1 MLLGK
6 KVPKSTEYQKE
17 DDGFNAINF
26 GNLQQWYALIQNT
39 AWNFTKPISFQ
50 GGMSFQGQVTFNNDV
65 TLRDSITVPNVSAT
79 NGVFSNSLRSSTFT
93 GNSLILDVI
102 NTKTPY
108 VSMTTSANASPC
120 VSFMIGGYSSGQVNN
135 LGNTF
140 NTFSPNTVHSSFP
153 PKTVPSN
160 STITHTGKV
169 TTPSTDKWTPKVHE
183 TNLEVTD
190 ITISP
195 PANAQPLQEFSVY
208 ASTINLWGTE
218 INTAGNWSFGG
229 TTTLKNATIEG
240 DFNLSSSTTPTFSN
254 GLNVSGGLNLNGG
267 ITMSGIIDQTN
278 ADNGIQSV
286 INTLGNTNA
295 YTLTTNFAT
304 INSLTTSMYEYNWPG
319 STNLTPSTLNVSEY
333 LAQECD
339 NNYTNSYIE
348 GTSFSTLSDQ
358 VGTVNA
364 RIINSYGGTNF
375 LVEQVVY
382 DIYDLS
388 QASSI
393 PGYMHPLGDGDAYVN
408 LQTLF
413 LHTFGNGDL
422 TNGYNY
428 QFNVDWNKD
437 LGLTTP
443 LTNISRNVEVDSTR
457 FTVYITGNDL
467 GNNPINFMNVRLEN
481 ASYTVNPF
489 PSGVIARMVRQQQQV
504 NNTLFRFNISVPV
517 AVDNRQP
524 DDSMFLHGAIDIS
537 AGVETPRYLICAFT
551 VKYWMRLLGNLPIPS
566 NTTEGTKTSGSPI
579 QNPQKKVELGNTP
592 LIPEIVKITDI
603 PGANQQLGRTI
614 WNMMYGGLVGL
625 KQNIENKQITLTP
638 TELKQFIQIANTY
651 NAHITNPDNWDGWSD
666 LYKQWRNLGMEINPQ
681 DY

>member
-1 MLLGK
+1 M
-6 KVPKSTEYQKE
+6 
-17 DDGFNAINF
+17 
-26 GNLQQWYALIQNT
+26 
-39 AWNFTKPISFQ
+39 
-50 GGMSFQGQVTFNNDV
+50 
-65 TLRDSITVPNVSAT
+65 
-79 NGVFSNSLRSSTFT
+79 GV
-93 GNSLILDVI
+93 I
-102 NTKTPY
+102 
-108 VSMTTSANASPC
+108 
-120 VSFMIGGYSSGQVNN
+120 
-135 LGNTF
+135 
-140 NTFSPNTVHSSFP
+140 
-153 PKTVPSN
+153 
-160 STITHTGKV
+160 
-169 TTPSTDKWTPKVHE
+169 
-183 TNLEVTD
+183 
-190 ITISP
+190 
-195 PANAQPLQEFSVY
+195 
-208 ASTINLWGTE
+208 
-218 INTAGNWSFGG
+218 
-229 TTTLKNATIEG
+229 TTL
-240 DFNLSSSTTPTFSN
+240 
-254 GLNVSGGLNLNGG
+254 
-267 ITMSGIIDQTN
+267 
-278 ADNGIQSV
+278 
-286 INTLGNTNA
+286 NTGMFWWNWPNN
-295 YTLTTNFAT
+295 TLTTNTF
-304 INSLTTSMYEYNWPG
+304 
-319 STNLTPSTLNVSEY
+319 NVSEY
-333 LAQECD
+333 LGQESD
-339 NNYTNSYIE
+339 NNYTNSYVE
-348 GTSFSTLSDQ
+348 GTAFSTLSDQ

-437 LGLTTP
+437 LGLTSA

-467 GNNPINFMNVRLEN
+467 GLTPITYMNVRLEN
-481 ASYTVNPF
+481 ASYTCNPF

-551 VKYWMRLLGNLPIPS
+551 IRYWMRLLGTLPTTTP

-592 LIPEIVKITDI
+592 LIPEIVRITDI

-614 WNMMYGGLVGL
+614 WNMMYGSMVSLRQQIL
-625 KQNIENKQITLTP
+625 NKTITLTP
-638 TELKQFIQIANTY
+638 SELQQAINIINTF
-651 NAHITNPDNWDGWSD
+651 NSHIKNPDNWDGWSD
-666 LYKQWRNLGMEINPQ
+666 LWKQWRNLGMEINPQ